1 MDTSNRKWSTAVNSV
16 IFRGQE
22 IIDFDVNN
30 NDMFIATV
38 YKLTYF
44 NIKKNTPE
52 YFNYNFLGNINKIKV
67 DSRKVWVGTS
77 EGIITYRY
85 K

>member
-1 MDTSNRKWSTAVNSV
+1 
-16 IFRGQE
+16 
-22 IIDFDVNN
+22 
-30 NDMFIATV
+30 MFIATA

-77 EGIITYRY
+77 EGIVTYRY

>member
-1 MDTSNRKWSTAVNSV
+1 
-16 IFRGQE
+16 
-22 IIDFDVNN
+22 
-30 NDMFIATV
+30 MFIATV

-44 NIKKNTPE
+44 NTKKNTPE

-77 EGIITYRY
+77 EGIVTYRY